1 MNNFQQEVSRIKQV
15 YAQRDAKGKPALYQ
29 WWRKDI
35 TLTNFTFRLVVSSM
49 LWEDL
54 SDKQILDIGCGAGGW
69 LRTLQEWGGEPEHL
83 HGIDLLEDRIAQAK
97 KMSPQIDY
105 QAISGWPIPFTEQ
118 SMDLVTANTVFSSI
132 LDPEARLGLAKEMMR
147 VVRSKILI
155 YDFRISHP
163 KNPDTIGIRKNEIRR
178 LFPNFKIQMQ
188 TLTLAPPIQRKL
200 APLSPLL
207 AYACEVLLP
216 FLRTH
221 AIYLLTR
228 K

>member
-15 YAQRDAKGKPALYQ
+15 YAQRDARGKAALYQ
-29 WWRKDI
+29 WWRKDV

-49 LWEDL
+49 LAKWDDL

-132 LDPEARLGLAKEMMR
+132 LEPEARLGLAKEMNR
-147 VVRSKILI
+147 VVRSNILI

-163 KNPDTIGIRKNEIRR
+163 KNPDTIA
-178 LFPNFKIQMQ
+178 
-188 TLTLAPPIQRKL
+188 LAPPIQRKL

-221 AIYLLTR
+221 AVYLLTR
-228 K
+228 E